1 MVEYNS
7 VVWSPTHRL
16 LCVNRDIASEYN
28 YNAFFTKRLL
38 GLRNMSLKYL
48 NVPSVELKRLQ

>member
-1 MVEYNS
+1 VLS
-7 VVWSPTHRL
+7 GHRPTAYRL
-16 LCVNRDIASEYN
+16 LYVNRNIASEYN